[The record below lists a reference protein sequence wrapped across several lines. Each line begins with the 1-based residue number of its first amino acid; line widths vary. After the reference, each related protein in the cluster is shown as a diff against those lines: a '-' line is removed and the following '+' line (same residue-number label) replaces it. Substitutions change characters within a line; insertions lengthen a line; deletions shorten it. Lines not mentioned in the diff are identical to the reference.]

1 MNVNIRA
8 IDINDAND
16 INKIRVMDGVRE
28 NILGI
33 TSERLT
39 KAEEFIKR
47 LGIND
52 HNYVAEVEENGIKKV
67 VGCCGITV
75 YASPRLRHSGGIGI
89 MVHKEYQGKGIG
101 RMLLEKVVDL
111 ADNWLML
118 VRLELTVFTDNQ
130 KAINLYESVGFEV
143 EGTKKY
149 AVIRNGKYDDEYIM
163 ARYNNIVG

>member
-8 IDINDAND
+8 IDINDAKD
-16 INKIRVMDGVRE
+16 INKIRGMDGVRE

-39 KAEEFIKR
+39 KTEEFIKR

-75 YASPRLRHSGGIGI
+75 YESPRLRHSGGIGI
-89 MVHKEYQGKGIG
+89 MVDKEYQGKGIG
-101 RMLLEKVVDL
+101 RMLLEKIVDL

-118 VRLELTVFTDNQ
+118 VRVELTVFTDNQ
-130 KAINLYESVGFEV
+130 KAINLYESIGFEV

-149 AVIRNGKYDDEYIM
+149 AAIRNGKYDDEYIM
-163 ARYNNIVG
+163 ARYNNIVD